1 MTGGFT
7 LGGKTASALGLE
19 LLQGTQ
25 RRILPDTRDIVL
37 TIPGRP
43 GAYDFGAEFGVRLF
57 ELECLL
63 HGAAT
68 PEQLQIQIRNL
79 TSHLIGVDGRPR
91 TLELIF
97 DDEPDKYYKVR
108 FAGSLPIEQIVSV
121 GRFTLPLVAY
131 DPHAYALKETVEHAT
146 VNDSP
151 AFVVVDKVGNAP
163 VPPKIRLVN
172 TGTTVIHGFELS
184 FGSEKS

>member
-1 MTGGFT
+1 MAGGFT
-7 LGGKTASALGLE
+7 LGGRTASELGLE

-68 PEQLQIQIRNL
+68 SEQLQALIRNL
-79 TSHLIGVDGRPR
+79 ASHLIGADGKPR
-91 TLELIF
+91 TLKLVF
-97 DDEPDKYYKVR
+97 DDEPNKYYNVR
-108 FAGSLPIEQIVSV
+108 FAGSLPIEQIAST

-131 DPHAYALKETVEHAT
+131 NPHAYALEDTTKHVVIT
-146 VNDSP
+146 DSP
-151 AFVVVDKVGNAP
+151 TSMTIDKVGNAP
-163 VPPKIRLVN
+163 ARPRIRLVN
-172 TGTTVIHGFELS
+172 TGATAIHGFHLS
-184 FGSEKS
+184 LEFEKS

>member
-1 MTGGFT
+1 MAGGFT

-43 GAYDFGAEFGVRLF
+43 GAYDFGGEFEARLF

-63 HGAAT
+63 HGAT
-68 PEQLQIQIRNL
+68 TSEQLQARIRNL
-79 TSHLIGVDGRPR
+79 AAHLIGKDGRPR

-97 DDEPDKYYKVR
+97 DDEPDKYYNVR
-108 FAGSLPIEQIVSV
+108 FTGSLPIEQIVSV
-121 GRFTLPLVAY
+121 GQFVLPLVAY
-131 DPHAYALKETVEHAT
+131 DPYEYALEDTTKHVVIT
-146 VNDSP
+146 DSP
-151 AFVVVDKVGNAP
+151 TNIVVDRAGNAGNAP
-163 VPPKIRLVN
+163 VRPKIRLVN
-172 TGTTVIHGFELS
+172 RGTTVIHGFDLFLE
-184 FGSEKS
+184 F